1 MFGPLGFQE
10 VLLLLLLALLLFGP
24 RQLPE
29 MGRKLGRGLSQL
41 RRTSQEL
48 KQTLDRELLDEGR
61 AGRPHPVRQNPLS
74 VPRGRWSAEPPAGG
88 QPQPQDPAA
97 GSDEKGGEDPGS
109 PSS

>member
-48 KQTLDRELLDEGR
+48 KRTLDRELLEEEESQ
-61 AGRPHPVRQNPLS
+61 RPVPLRRSPVA
-74 VPRGRWSAEPPAGG
+74 VPRVRDGDPDRPVEPAPQETVPA
-88 QPQPQDPAA
+88 P
-97 GSDEKGGEDPGS
+97 DESLP
-109 PSS
+109 PRT